1 MYLNL
6 KDIQFSYDKG
16 QNFVMN
22 DFSVRIEKG
31 EIVSIVG
38 NSGSGKSTLLRI
50 ISGLEDRSTGQIE
63 LDGDVLQSSKVFVQP
78 EKRKIG
84 FVFQDYALYPFLNVR
99 QNIEF
104 GIKKLPPKERK
115 RRIEETLSLVKINEL
130 ENRFPHELSGGQM
143 QRVALARALAP
154 KPRVLLM
161 DEPFSN
167 LDTEL
172 VGELRL
178 ELKSLLKKEGMTVI
192 LVTHNQD
199 DAGYMA
205 DRIIQMPSVASRNV
219 S

>member
-6 KDIQFSYDKG
+6 KDIRFSYDNGK
-16 QNFVMN
+16 NFVLN
-22 DFSVRIEKG
+22 DFSISIEKG
-31 EIVSIVG
+31 EIVSVVG

-50 ISGLEDRSTGQIE
+50 VSGLEDRSKGEIE
-63 LDGDVLQSSKVFVQP
+63 LDGDVLQSSKVFIQP
-78 EKRKIG
+78 EKRRIG

-104 GIKKLPPKERK
+104 GIKKLSQKERE
-115 RRIEETLSLVKINEL
+115 RRVDETLRLVKISEL
-130 ENRFPHELSGGQM
+130 ENRYPHELSGGQM

-172 VGELRL
+172 VGELRM
-178 ELKSLLKKEGMTVI
+178 ELRTLLKKEGMTVI

-199 DAGYMA
+199 DAGFMA
-205 DRIIQMPSVASRNV
+205 DRIIDMKNV
-219 S
+219 EALS

>member
-6 KDIQFSYDKG
+6 KDIRFSYDNG
-16 QNFVMN
+16 QNVVLN
-22 DFSVRIEKG
+22 NFSVSIDEG
-31 EIVSIVG
+31 EIVSVVG

-50 ISGLEDRSTGQIE
+50 ISGLEDRSTGQVE

-130 ENRFPHELSGGQM
+130 EKRFPHELSGGQM

-178 ELKSLLKKEGMTVI
+178 ELRSLLKKEGMTVI

-199 DAGYMA
+199 DAGFMA
-205 DRIIQMPSVASRNV
+205 DRIIQMT
-219 S
+219 

>member
-6 KDIQFSYDKG
+6 NDIQFSYDNG
-16 QNFVMN
+16 QNVVLN
-22 DFSVRIEKG
+22 NFSVSIDEG

-50 ISGLEDRSTGQIE
+50 ISGLEDRSTGRVE

-78 EKRKIG
+78 DKRKIG

-104 GIKKLPPKERK
+104 GIKKLPTKERK
-115 RRIEETLSLVKINEL
+115 RRIDETLSLVKINEL
-130 ENRFPHELSGGQM
+130 EKRFPHELSGGQM

-178 ELKSLLKKEGMTVI
+178 ELRTLLKKEGMTVI

-199 DAGYMA
+199 DAGFMA
-205 DRIIQMPSVASRNV
+205 DRIIKI
-219 S
+219 

>member
-6 KDIQFSYDKG
+6 KDIRFSYDNG
-16 QNFVMN
+16 QNVVLN
-22 DFSVRIEKG
+22 NFSVSIDEG
-31 EIVSIVG
+31 EIVSVVG

-104 GIKKLPPKERK
+104 GIKKLPPIERK

-130 ENRFPHELSGGQM
+130 EKRFPHELSGGQM

-172 VGELRL
+172 VGGLRS

-199 DAGYMA
+199 DAGFMA
-205 DRIIQMPSVASRNV
+205 DRIIKI
-219 S
+219 

>member
-6 KDIQFSYDKG
+6 KDIQFSYD
-16 QNFVMN
+16 NALNVVLSN
-22 DFSVRIEKG
+22 FSVSIDQG
-31 EIVSIVG
+31 EIVSVVG

-50 ISGLEDRSTGQIE
+50 ISGLEDRSTGHIE

-130 ENRFPHELSGGQM
+130 EKRFPHELSGGQM

-178 ELKSLLKKEGMTVI
+178 ELRSLLKKEGMTVI

-199 DAGYMA
+199 DAGFMA
-205 DRIIQMPSVASRNV
+205 DRIIKI
-219 S
+219 

>member
-1 MYLNL
+1 MMYLNL
-6 KDIQFSYDKG
+6 KDIQFSYDNS
-16 QNFVMN
+16 QNVVLSN
-22 DFSVRIEKG
+22 FSVSIDQG
-31 EIVSIVG
+31 EIVSVVG

-130 ENRFPHELSGGQM
+130 EKRFPHELSGGQM

-178 ELKSLLKKEGMTVI
+178 ELRSLLKKEGMTVI

-199 DAGYMA
+199 DAGFMA
-205 DRIIQMPSVASRNV
+205 DRIIKI
-219 S
+219 

>member
-1 MYLNL
+1 MYLSL
-6 KDIQFSYDKG
+6 KDIRFSYDNGK
-16 QNFVMN
+16 NFILN
-22 DFSVRIEKG
+22 DFSISIEKG
-31 EIVSIVG
+31 EIVSVVG

-50 ISGLEDRSTGQIE
+50 VSGLEDRSKGEIE
-63 LDGDVLQSSKVFVQP
+63 LDGDVLQSSKVFIQP

-104 GIKKLPPKERK
+104 GIKKLSQKERA
-115 RRIEETLSLVKINEL
+115 RRVDETLRLVKISEL
-130 ENRFPHELSGGQM
+130 ENRYPHELSGGQM

-172 VGELRL
+172 VGELRM
-178 ELKSLLKKEGMTVI
+178 ELRTLLKKEGMTVI

-199 DAGYMA
+199 DAGFMA
-205 DRIIQMPSVASRNV
+205 DRIIDMKNV
-219 S
+219 EALS

>member
-6 KDIQFSYDKG
+6 KDIRFSYDNG
-16 QNFVMN
+16 QNFVLN
-22 DFSVRIEKG
+22 NFSVSIDEG
-31 EIVSIVG
+31 EIISVVG

-50 ISGLEDRSTGQIE
+50 VSGLEDRSTGRIE

-84 FVFQDYALYPFLNVR
+84 FVFQDYALYPFLNVG

-104 GIKKLPPKERK
+104 GIKKLPQKERK

-130 ENRFPHELSGGQM
+130 EKRFPHELSGGQM

-178 ELKSLLKKEGMTVI
+178 ELRSLLKKEGMTVI

-205 DRIIQMPSVASRNV
+205 DRIIQM
-219 S
+219 

>member
-6 KDIQFSYDKG
+6 KDIQFSYDNA
-16 QNFVMN
+16 QNVVLSN
-22 DFSVRIEKG
+22 FSVSIDRG
-31 EIVSIVG
+31 EIVSVVG

-130 ENRFPHELSGGQM
+130 EKRFPHELSGGQM

-178 ELKSLLKKEGMTVI
+178 ELRSLLKKEGMTVI

-199 DAGYMA
+199 DAGFMA
-205 DRIIQMPSVASRNV
+205 DRIIKI
-219 S
+219 

>member
-6 KDIQFSYDKG
+6 KDIQFSYDNA
-16 QNFVMN
+16 QNVVLSN
-22 DFSVRIEKG
+22 FSVSIDQG
-31 EIVSIVG
+31 EIVSVVG

-50 ISGLEDRSTGQIE
+50 ISGLEDRSTGHIE

-130 ENRFPHELSGGQM
+130 EKRFPHELSGGQM

-178 ELKSLLKKEGMTVI
+178 ELRSLLKKEGMTVI

-199 DAGYMA
+199 DAGFMA
-205 DRIIQMPSVASRNV
+205 DRIIKI
-219 S
+219 

>member
-6 KDIQFSYDKG
+6 KDIQFSYDNA
-16 QNFVMN
+16 QNVVLSN
-22 DFSVRIEKG
+22 FSVSIDQG
-31 EIVSIVG
+31 EIVSVVG

-130 ENRFPHELSGGQM
+130 EKRFPHELSGGQM

-167 LDTEL
+167 LDTDL

-178 ELKSLLKKEGMTVI
+178 ELRSLLKKEGMTVI

-199 DAGYMA
+199 DAGFMA
-205 DRIIQMPSVASRNV
+205 DRIIKI
-219 S
+219 

>member
-205 DRIIQMPSVASRNV
+205 DRIVKI
-219 S
+219 